1 MATGNI
7 GDARI
12 SAGDTLAG
20 MPTTRRRHVVTESD
34 ELAAALDA
42 QARRWPTLSR
52 GQLVARLAIEGA
64 RLSQERAAQE
74 SRRRRE
80 AIAKAGTILSGTDA
94 ASELRAMREQD
105 WPA

>member
-1 MATGNI
+1 M
-7 GDARI
+7 
-12 SAGDTLAG
+12 
-20 MPTTRRRHVVTESD
+20 
-34 ELAAALDA
+34 
-42 QARRWPTLSR
+42 
-52 GQLVARLAIEGA
+52 ARLAIEGA